1 MLPRLVAFGL
11 SLFVIPWIQE
21 APEGRTTNPAPA
33 APPTAPR
40 KFALLIGVHDY
51 PPQGMGAFQRIF
63 GAANDVAALDGVL
76 TSEFQFASED
86 VHVLVNREATL
97 ARVLGEFES
106 WLIPSVKPND
116 VVFLYFSGHGS
127 IVKDYA
133 PRDAKT
139 EWIGDT
145 SYVLWDSRLDDAQ
158 GRHDLTDDQLLSL
171 MTPLID
177 RGAHVCVVT
186 DACHSA
192 GGTRGAPRRKTPIRM
207 APEGKFGVSIKTL
220 PKAWPKSVPFLED
233 DDPRRPPS
241 DRYVHLAA
249 CRKYEGAQ
257 EWDQDL
263 EGTKFSRG
271 VFSMLLVET
280 LREVAKQPGTWTY
293 RDLYSGVMWR
303 LAGYRQHLD
312 QDQNP
317 VPAGNLQQRVF
328 AGAYRRPPGR
338 FVATRLVSN
347 RIDIDAGSIAGI
359 EIGVQLEVFDR
370 SGTRIGIAVIDRCDP
385 AACSG
390 TLVESE
396 SIPVDGTVYAD
407 WYGAPPS
414 LGRIVIRD
422 PTGVAKA
429 LVGDLECIT
438 FDDSPQYLAL
448 SGSLDAPATS
458 DRLLITAP
466 DGHVI
471 VDQDLRFK
479 DDAARAAA
487 REFVVDKLR
496 QEISYQQLVR
506 VIGRHSDVR
515 SEIALHDPTRTELEK
530 VIREPSPIPLNA
542 RRNGLEHVFEV
553 SHDPRSGNTQ
563 VGTIEVRN
571 NDDEPLFV
579 YVIAMTPKHERL
591 QIYPNPN
598 QEAEAEVPLEPNA
611 PPRRVYFAIE
621 IPSDWPSTTPFNEQY
636 LVLTSTKWINVKAL
650 LNDDKTRG
658 ADEDADVPPFLRD
671 ALRGE
676 TMRGGIANEVKTRV
690 GTQGFRLS
698 IRVPESK

>member
-1 MLPRLVAFGL
+1 MLSPLVAFGL
-11 SLFVIPWIQE
+11 SLFVVPWIQD
-21 APEGRTTNPAPA
+21 AQLGGSSDPV
-33 APPTAPR
+33 PTAPR
-40 KFALLIGVHDY
+40 KFALLLGVHDY
-51 PPQGMGAFQRIF
+51 PPQGMGDFNRIF
-63 GAANDVAALDGVL
+63 GAANDVAALESIL
-76 TSEFQFASED
+76 NRSFQFAEED
-86 VHVLVNREATL
+86 IHVLVNRDATL
-97 ARVLGEFES
+97 EGVLREFDS
-106 WLIPSVKPND
+106 WLIPTVKSKD
-116 VVFLYFSGHGS
+116 VVFIYFSGHGS
-127 IVKDYA
+127 TVHDYT

-139 EWIGDT
+139 EWIGDS

-158 GRHDLTDDQLLSL
+158 GRHDLTDDELLSL

-249 CRKYEGAQ
+249 CRKDEYSQ
-257 EWDQDL
+257 EWTPPV
-263 EGTKFSRG
+263 EGDKNSRG
-271 VFSMLLVET
+271 VFTMLLIET
-280 LREVAKQPGTWTY
+280 LRVAANTPGIWTY
-293 RDLYSGVMWR
+293 ESLYRGVMWR
-303 LAGYRQHLD
+303 LPDYLPSLD
-312 QDQNP
+312 YDQNP
-317 VPAGNLQQRVF
+317 VPAGNVSQQIF
-328 AGAYRRPPGR
+328 AGAYHRPPGR
-338 FVATRLVSN
+338 FIVTRLDPARV
-347 RIDIDAGSIAGI
+347 DIDAGSLAGI

-370 SGTRIGIAVIDRCDP
+370 SGARIGIASIDRCEP
-385 AACSG
+385 TVSSG
-390 TLVESE
+390 VWVECKDAS
-396 SIPVDGTVYAD
+396 VDGAVYAD
-407 WYGAPPS
+407 WHGAPPS

-422 PTGVAKA
+422 PTGSAKA
-429 LVGDLECIT
+429 LVGDLECVT

-448 SGSLDAPATS
+448 NGSLDAPATS

-487 REFVVDKLR
+487 REFVVEKLR
-496 QEISYQQLVR
+496 EEISYQQLVR
-506 VIGRHSDVR
+506 TIGRHSDVR
-515 SEIALHDPTRTELEK
+515 AEIDLGDPTQAELEK
-530 VIREPSPIPLNA
+530 TILDASPVPLNA
-542 RRNGLEHVFEV
+542 RRIGLEHVFEV

-579 YVIAMTPKHERL
+579 YVIAMTPDHDRI
-591 QIYPNPN
+591 QIYPHPASS
-598 QEAEAEVPLEPNA
+598 AEAEVPLEPND
-611 PPRRVYFAIE
+611 PPRRVHFAIE

-650 LNDDKTRG
+650 LNNDKTRG